1 VTNSPDETDLARMVQ
16 QYLDEL
22 GRALGRLPV
31 FQRDRLVGEIREHI
45 AELRVE
51 RPPRD
56 ASDMEALLNR
66 VGLPEDIAAV
76 ALEDVEYLDE
86 NEPVPS
92 VVETVGAM
100 ARSRRS
106 RRLKGFVGAAVVLVL
121 VLVAVV
127 SVAAT
132 HHNNVPRSDGAPSTS
147 APAIGPDGSSLSRL
161 TVPNVI
167 GTSVAQAQ
175 VELQS
180 AGFSVKVVSDPS
192 GAVPGGSVFS
202 QGPVAGAFMPGGS
215 TVTVYVSTGP
225 GS

>member
-1 VTNSPDETDLARMVQ
+1 MTDLPHGSDLQRMVQ

-22 GRALGRLPV
+22 GRALARLPAS
-31 FQRDRLVGEIREHI
+31 QRDRLVGEIREHI

-56 ASDMEALLNR
+56 TSDMEALLNR

-76 ALEDVEYLDE
+76 ALEDVEDVDE
-86 NEPVPS
+86 HDVIPPVA
-92 VVETVGAM
+92 VMGGVL
-100 ARSRRS
+100 ARSRS
-106 RRLKGFVGAAVVLVL
+106 RLLMGIVGAAIVL

-132 HHNNVPRSDGAPSTS
+132 HHNVPGSGRAPSTT
-147 APAIGPDGSSLSRL
+147 APTIRPNDSPNSSTPSRL

-180 AGFSVKVVSDPS
+180 AGFAVNVVSDPS
-192 GAVPGGSVFS
+192 GVVPGGSVFS
-202 QGPVAGAFMPGGS
+202 QGPVGGASMPDGS
-215 TVTVYVSTGP
+215 MVTVYVSTGP
-225 GS
+225 AS